1 MGADLLSEDS
11 IPTNNTAATGV
22 TLAECCNSTRSD
34 SQQSDA
40 HSLNMDEDPND
51 SGIESN
57 ICNTSNG
64 YQPLAGTASG
74 GNDAAVVT
82 AASHRLERGDSNS
95 SDVFDSAADSSFS
108 FTNSKTDSSGAVGGV
123 VRQTSSHGVGASRA
137 NARVRSVST
146 SLAQHPIVDNDL
158 QDFHEHNLE
167 AGNHPLNIK

>member
-1 MGADLLSEDS
+1 
-11 IPTNNTAATGV
+11 
-22 TLAECCNSTRSD
+22 
-34 SQQSDA
+34 
-40 HSLNMDEDPND
+40 MDEDPND

-64 YQPLAGTASG
+64 YQPLAGTASS
-74 GNDAAVVT
+74 GNDAVVAT